1 MISGLWKEKIK
12 IPHCWKLHTQPF
24 YNKSIQEASE
34 SNGMHARGHGSVKEL
49 YALVIS
55 TFFQEI
61 FFSEVKLIEWQI
73 TAFPK
78 MLSFPIQSGFY
89 MLKKFLMYFSWSKE
103 QTSHRQVT
111 NLCQHLIWT
120 MLYQS
125 SFNGIKSHHVRRLK
139 EPRMASHTG
148 NYVRILFLPLHGYRS
163 LGQLIPLIWAS
174 ASICKVSTLITI
186 KQRLLWA

>member
-89 MLKKFLMYFSWSKE
+89 MLKKIFWCISPDPRNSPPFAKWLTSVNISSEWCFINLPLMVLK
-103 QTSHRQVT
+103 V
-111 NLCQHLIWT
+111 T
-120 MLYQS
+120 MLD
-125 SFNGIKSHHVRRLK
+125 GWKSPGWPVTQETMSEFCSCHSMVI
-139 EPRMASHTG
+139 G
-148 NYVRILFLPLHGYRS
+148 VWVN
-163 LGQLIPLIWAS
+163 
-174 ASICKVSTLITI
+174 
-186 KQRLLWA
+186 